1 MGWCKIHFGGFRG
14 KIRKSRVT
22 LQILMNALFSEVSYS
37 LLSTQTLS
45 PLLFVCLSSR
55 SIYSIYNGFHTL
67 GHFVLFFNELSVG
80 LMFASWRQ
88 TVVLGVTCQ
97 DPAVVWASLRGDGCY
112 ITAGHVTLEEC
123 GKWEGVLEGD
133 GGSGPP
139 PSDTQ
144 TWVTGR
150 WK

>member
-1 MGWCKIHFGGFRG
+1 
-14 KIRKSRVT
+14 
-22 LQILMNALFSEVSYS
+22 
-37 LLSTQTLS
+37 
-45 PLLFVCLSSR
+45 
-55 SIYSIYNGFHTL
+55 
-67 GHFVLFFNELSVG
+67 
-80 LMFASWRQ
+80 MFASWRQ

-144 TWVTGR
+144 T
-150 WK
+150 